1 MLKTKIEAACTDC
14 ALSQLCLPV
23 ALSLQDV
30 SALEQII
37 DRPTPLGRG
46 EYLFQAGDSFKSL
59 YVVRSGSVKTYTV
72 DSTGTQQI
80 TGFYLPGE
88 LFGLSSINEPSQNTT
103 AQALERT
110 SLCILPYNDLDA
122 LCETVPSLARQ
133 IIKVMSDEIRD
144 DHALLSLVSKKRAE
158 SRLAT
163 FLLSVSSRLEKRK
176 LPDEEFQL
184 SMSRSDIGNYLGL
197 AEETVSRMFTR
208 FQDEGV
214 ISVNRKQIMLRDK
227 IALQV
232 ICDSQ

>member
-1 MLKTKIEAACTDC
+1 MLKAKIETACTEC

-23 ALSLQDV
+23 ALSATDV
-30 SALEQII
+30 AALEEII
-37 DRPTPLGRG
+37 DRPTPLSRG
-46 EYLFQAGDSFKSL
+46 GYLFQAGDQFESL
-59 YVVRSGSVKTYTV
+59 YVVRSGSIKTYTV
-72 DSTGTQQI
+72 DATGTEQI

-88 LFGLSSINEPSQNTT
+88 LFGLSSINETAQNTT

-110 SLCILPYNDLDA
+110 SLCILPYHDLDG

-133 IIKVMSDEIRD
+133 IMKVMSNEIRD
-144 DHALLSLVSKKRAE
+144 DHALLTLVSKKRAE

-163 FLLSVSSRLEKRK
+163 FLLSISTRLKKRK

-208 FQDEGV
+208 FQEDGV
-214 ISVNRKQIMLRDK
+214 IRVNRKQVALLDK
-227 IALQV
+227 VALQG
-232 ICDSQ
+232 ICDSS